1 MPREKSST
9 CRKQKKRWAWKKEG
23 DYGDLPPRRDV
34 CFSGGINDAAGAEC
48 ATVHPVGGHLPRVRR
63 YKLVYWY

>member
-9 CRKQKKRWAWKKEG
+9 CRKRKKKWAWEKEG
-23 DYGDLPPRRDV
+23 DYGDLGEMFV
-34 CFSGGINDAAGAEC
+34 SLGGINDAAGAEC